1 MPIETASKNTLS
13 EIGVWFEKNKL
24 LTGKIIYTSL
34 FVVYLVGIPAWP
46 LISTLFG
53 VDKDLGFSIFIGV
66 LVAQQGIFFSI
77 LSDIYDKGRTPEL
90 WFQSHQ
96 ESLPTLRKELER
108 ALEERPVSVVW
119 LGVSMQSA
127 WLALEGVFSK
137 IEEGLV
143 SEVKVVLLPIHPDYC
158 RTLPGNNDGLA
169 MVTEGQM
176 EYMRR
181 RCTAMSPALNATK
194 SEIIIA
200 QYAYMPNFHGVLVNE
215 STLFLSTV
223 RWHGENFEEL
233 SVPREPYELIDS
245 ATPRG
250 RYAIRLFNSWVD
262 KCLTMAKDANM
273 LFNYPQVAGESISPQ
288 NQSHSETGA

>member
-1 MPIETASKNTLS
+1 MSKEASLKNALS
-13 EIGVWFEKNKL
+13 EIGLLFEKNKL
-24 LTGKIIYTSL
+24 LVGKIIYTSL

-46 LISTLFG
+46 LISRILELDG
-53 VDKDLGFSIFIGV
+53 DLGFSLFIGV
-66 LVAQQGIFFSI
+66 FVTQQGIFFSI
-77 LSDIYDKGRTPEL
+77 LSDIYDKGRAPAV

-96 ESLPTLRKELER
+96 ESLPTLRKELDS
-108 ALEERPVSVVW
+108 ALKKRPVHIVW

-137 IEEGLV
+137 IEDKLV
-143 SEVKVVLLPIHPDYC
+143 SDVRVVLLPINPNYC

-169 MVTEGQM
+169 MATDGQM

-181 RCTAMSPALNATK
+181 RCSALIPALDSTK

-215 STLFLSTV
+215 NTLFLSTV
-223 RWHGENFEEL
+223 RWHGEKLDEL

-245 ATPRG
+245 STLRG
-250 RYAIRLFNSWVD
+250 RYLIRLFTSWVD
-262 KCLTMAKDANM
+262 KCLVMAEENNM
-273 LFNYPQVAGESISPQ
+273 LFVYPHQNEKQSEPQ
-288 NQSHSETGA
+288 DPNS